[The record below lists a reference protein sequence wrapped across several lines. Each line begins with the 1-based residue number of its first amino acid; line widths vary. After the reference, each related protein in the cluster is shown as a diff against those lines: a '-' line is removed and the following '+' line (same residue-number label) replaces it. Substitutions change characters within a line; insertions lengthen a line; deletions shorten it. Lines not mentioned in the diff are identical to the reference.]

1 MKSGLNNSPPVKL
14 QYFTGLLPIKGF
26 AFSKPS
32 PIEGKPTTTTDPIQW
47 IQSEFYIPEL
57 NGPIQLYPYQIASLR
72 ESQSRDAEGNFK
84 YNLVVWGDIKKS
96 AKSSVAAAIA
106 LYRAF
111 HVKWGSIKIIANDL
125 KQADSRVAFYL
136 RRAIELNPR
145 MTNIKQANYK
155 TTLPNHTTIEAIPID
170 PSGEAGGNDDLIVFS
185 ELWAAKH
192 KALESMWTEMTLS
205 PMKFGKSQRWVETY
219 AGFSGESPILE
230 RLYERGIK
238 GEKLDL
244 SYTDEAGTYHDL
256 TDLEVYRD
264 GGMLM
269 LWNTV
274 PRLPWQTPQY
284 YASEEEVLLP
294 TEFRRIHKNE
304 WIGSTSKFV
313 EKVWWDSC
321 FELLPPLDSREP
333 CILALDAATGGE
345 STAPADCFAAVLVT
359 RHPVRREEISVRY
372 CGIWQAEKGQLLDY
386 EPIEIEIRRLFET
399 YSIIEGPYDKTELHY
414 MMSRLRQI
422 ANVKPFSQAGDRLVA
437 DKQLRDLIIGK
448 RITHDGNP
456 LLAQHIDNANVVNH
470 GKDGIRLVKRS
481 PDKKID
487 AAVALSMASARC
499 LYFSLA

>member
-1 MKSGLNNSPPVKL
+1 MSMTTN
-14 QYFTGLLPIKGF
+14 
-26 AFSKPS
+26 
-32 PIEGKPTTTTDPIQW
+32 PIEW

-57 NGPIQLYPYQIASLR
+57 NGPIELYPYQIAALR
-72 ESQSRDAEGNFK
+72 ESQAKDAEGNFK
-84 YNLVVWGDIKKS
+84 YNLIVWGDIKKS
-96 AKSSVAAAIA
+96 AKSSIAAAIA

-111 HVKWGSIKIIANDL
+111 HTKWGSVKIIANDL

-170 PSGEAGGNDDLIVFS
+170 PAGEAGGNDDFICFS

-192 KALESMWTEMTLS
+192 KALESMWSEMTIS

-238 GEKLDL
+238 GERLDL
-244 SYTDEAGTYHDL
+244 SYEDNDL
-256 TDLEVYRD
+256 ADLEVYRQ

-274 PRLPWQTPQY
+274 PRLPWQTSQY

-304 WIGSTSKFV
+304 WIGSVSKFV

-321 FELLPPLDSREP
+321 LELLPSLDSREP
-333 CILALDAATGGE
+333 CVLALDAATGGE
-345 STAPADCFAAVLVT
+345 STAPADCFAAILVS
-359 RHPVRREEISVRY
+359 RHPVRREHIAVRY
-372 CGIWQAEKGQLLDY
+372 CGVWQAEKGRLLDY
-386 EPIEIEIRRLFET
+386 APIEAEIRRLLDSF
-399 YSIIEGPYDKTELHY
+399 SIVEVAYDKTELHY
-414 MMSRLRQI
+414 FMSRLRQEGI
-422 ANVKPFSQAGDRLVA
+422 ANTKAFSQASDRLVA
-437 DKQLRDLIIGK
+437 DKQLRDLIIS
-448 RITHDGNP
+448 RHISHDGNP

-487 AAVALSMASARC
+487 SAVALSMATSRC

>member
-1 MKSGLNNSPPVKL
+1 MPDSLATIQKIERNIDRWIPSQRQQHRPVPL
-14 QYFTGLLPIKGF
+14 SDNPIR
-26 AFSKPS
+26 
-32 PIEGKPTTTTDPIQW
+32 W

-57 NGPIQLYPYQIASLR
+57 NGSIQLYPYQIAALR
-72 ESQSRDAEGNFK
+72 ESQSKDDNGDFK

-111 HVKWGSIKIIANDL
+111 HVKWGSVKIIANDL

-170 PSGEAGGNDDLIVFS
+170 PAGEAGGNDDHIVFS

-192 KALESMWTEMTLS
+192 KALEQMWTELTIS

-238 GEKLDL
+238 GERLDL
-244 SYTDEAGTYHDL
+244 SYTDETGTYHDL
-256 TDLEVYRD
+256 SDLGIYHE

-284 YASEEEVLLP
+284 YVSEEEVLLP

-321 FELLPPLDSREP
+321 LELLPPLDSREP

-345 STAPADCFAAVLVT
+345 STAPADCFAAVMVS
-359 RHPVRREEISVRY
+359 RHPARRDEIAVRY

-386 EPIEIEIRRLFET
+386 APIEIEIRRLLDSF
-399 YSIIEGPYDKTELHY
+399 SIVEVPYDKTELHY
-414 MMSRLRQI
+414 MMSRLRQDGS
-422 ANVKPFSQAGDRLVA
+422 ANAKAFSQSNDRLVA

-448 RITHDGNP
+448 KIVHDGNP

-487 AAVALSMASARC
+487 AAVALSMAASRC
-499 LYFSLA
+499 LYFNLA

>member
-1 MKSGLNNSPPVKL
+1 M
-14 QYFTGLLPIKGF
+14 
-26 AFSKPS
+26 
-32 PIEGKPTTTTDPIQW
+32 
-47 IQSEFYIPEL
+47 
-57 NGPIQLYPYQIASLR
+57 QLYPYQIATLR
-72 ESQSRDAEGNFK
+72 ESQAKDDADNFK

-96 AKSSVAAAIA
+96 AKSSIAAAMA

-111 HVKWGSIKIIANDL
+111 RSEWGSVKIIANDL

-136 RRAIELNPR
+136 RRAIELNPH
-145 MTNIKQANYK
+145 MTDIKQANYK

-185 ELWAAKH
+185 ELWAARH

-244 SYTDEAGTYHDL
+244 SYTDDEGTYHDL
-256 TDLEVYRD
+256 ADLGVYRD

-269 LWNTV
+269 LWNTT
-274 PRLPWQTPQY
+274 PRLPWQTSAY
-284 YASEEEVLLP
+284 YAEEESVLLP

-304 WIGSTSKFV
+304 WIGSVAKFV
-313 EKVWWDSC
+313 EKIWWDSC
-321 FELLPPLDSREP
+321 LEQLPPLDSREP
-333 CILALDAATGGE
+333 AILALDAATGGE

-359 RHPVRREEISVRY
+359 RHPSRRDEVAVRY

-386 EPIEIEIRRLFET
+386 APIETEIRRLLDS
-399 YSIIEGPYDKTELHY
+399 YSIVEIPYDKTELHY
-414 MMSRLRQI
+414 MMSRIRQEGI
-422 ANVKPFSQAGDRLVA
+422 ANAKSFSQGSDRLVA
-437 DKQLRDLIIGK
+437 DKQLRDIIIGK
-448 RITHDGNP
+448 RIAHDGNP

-487 AAVALSMASARC
+487 AAVALSMACSRA
-499 LYFSLA
+499 LYFNLA

>member
-1 MKSGLNNSPPVKL
+1 MM
-14 QYFTGLLPIKGF
+14 
-26 AFSKPS
+26 
-32 PIEGKPTTTTDPIQW
+32 TDPIQW

-57 NGPIQLYPYQIASLR
+57 NGPIQLYPYQIATLR
-72 ESQSRDAEGNFK
+72 ESQAKDSGGNFK
-84 YNLVVWGDIKKS
+84 YNLIVWGDIKKS
-96 AKSSVAAAIA
+96 AKSSIAAAIA

-111 HVKWGSIKIIANDL
+111 HVKWGSVKIIANDL

-238 GEKLDL
+238 GERLDL
-244 SYTDEAGTYHDL
+244 SYEDNDL
-256 TDLEVYRD
+256 SDLGVYRD

-274 PRLPWQTPQY
+274 PRLPWQTQAY

-304 WIGSTSKFV
+304 WVGSTSKFV
-313 EKVWWDSC
+313 EKVWWSNC
-321 FELLPPLDSREP
+321 YEPLPPLDSSEP
-333 CILALDAATGGE
+333 CILSADAAKGGD
-345 STAPADCFAAVLVT
+345 STLPADCFALVIIT
-359 RHPVRREEISVRY
+359 RHPVRRDDVAIRY
-372 CGIWQAEKGQLLDY
+372 CGIWQAPKGELLDY
-386 EPIEIEIRRLFET
+386 DPIDQEIRRLLDTFNIVEFTYDPYQLHSIAMNYRREGLVKTFEFKQG
-399 YSIIEGPYDKTELHY
+399 EP
-414 MMSRLRQI
+414 RL
-422 ANVKPFSQAGDRLVA
+422 KA
-437 DKQLRDLIIGK
+437 DKQLRDFIIAK
-448 RITHDGNP
+448 RISHDGNP
-456 LLAQHIDNANVVNH
+456 SLTEHIDNANVVNH
-470 GKDGIRLVKRS
+470 GEDGIRIVKRS
-481 PDKKID
+481 
-487 AAVALSMASARC
+487 ASLKVDSAIATSQGVARC
-499 LYFSLA
+499 LYYNLA

>member
-1 MKSGLNNSPPVKL
+1 MTVPLSTATN
-14 QYFTGLLPIKGF
+14 PI
-26 AFSKPS
+26 
-32 PIEGKPTTTTDPIQW
+32 DW

-57 NGPIQLYPYQIASLR
+57 NGPIQLYPYQIAALR
-72 ESQSRDAEGNFK
+72 ESQAKDDNGDFK
-84 YNLVVWGDIKKS
+84 YSLVVWGDIKKS
-96 AKSSVAAAIA
+96 AKSSVAAAMA

-111 HVKWGSIKIIANDL
+111 HVKWGSVKIIANDL

-170 PSGEAGGNDDLIVFS
+170 PSGEAGGNDDMIVFS

-192 KALESMWTEMTLS
+192 KALEQMWSEMTLS

-244 SYTDEAGTYHDL
+244 SFTDEHGVYHDL
-256 TDLEVYRD
+256 SDLGVYRD

-274 PRLPWQTPQY
+274 PRLPWQTKAY
-284 YASEEEVLLP
+284 YDEEESVLLP
-294 TEFRRIHKNE
+294 TEFQRLHRNK
-304 WIGSTSKFV
+304 WIGSVSKFV
-313 EKVWWDSC
+313 EKIWWDSC
-321 FELLPPLDSREP
+321 LELLPSLDNREP

-359 RHPVRREEISVRY
+359 RHPTRRDNIAIRY
-372 CGIWQAEKGQLLDY
+372 CGIWQADKGQLLDY
-386 EPIEIEIRRLFET
+386 KPIETEIRRLLDTF
-399 YSIIEGPYDKTELHY
+399 SIVEVPYDKTELHY
-414 MMSRLRQI
+414 MMSRLRQDGS
-422 ANVKPFSQAGDRLVA
+422 ANAKAFSQAGDRLVA

-448 RITHDGNP
+448 KITHDGNP

-470 GKDGIRLVKRS
+470 SKDGIRLVKRS
-481 PDKKID
+481 PERKID
-487 AAVALSMASARC
+487 AVVALSMACHRC
-499 LYFSLA
+499 LYFNLA